1 MYVSPVIK
9 RKTSEATNVIIGQNV
24 ITEVLKC
31 NRGVT
36 GTIGDIIY
44 WHSCIDVS
52 LFIRDAGND
61 FLIN

>member
-44 WHSCIDVS
+44 WHSASMLVYLYDTQVTIS
-52 LFIRDAGND
+52 
-61 FLIN
+61 

>member
-36 GTIGDIIY
+36 GTIGDIMIASMLVY
-44 WHSCIDVS
+44 LYDTQVTIS
-52 LFIRDAGND
+52 
-61 FLIN
+61 